1 MRSEFL
7 QDDVITPTGVA
18 HCEPFQGWRMPRG
31 QLLYSFQKSA
41 SRQKRASVRLAGNAE
56 FSPILWTRDEKDRL
70 SVKGIELRRALP
82 GSSSRVLS

>member
-1 MRSEFL
+1 MQCYMLQVAKFLPNSKPIDPGFEFCLGRS
-7 QDDVITPTGVA
+7 A
-18 HCEPFQGWRMPRG
+18 M
-31 QLLYSFQKSA
+31 
-41 SRQKRASVRLAGNAE
+41 LAGNAE